1 MMKKNTPLLFGF
13 TLLLTAAA
21 LTGCKSSR
29 GLNPAGVYGEGVF
42 GDEVFGMEGAIP
54 VSDRFTGGKEH
65 PDMFEPAYFGYDSS
79 QLGAS
84 ERPKVEAVAQH
95 LKQNPD
101 VAVIIE
107 GHCDE
112 RGSNEY
118 NLALGER
125 RALAARSYLASLGIS
140 SDRIQTKSYGEEK
153 PADSGH
159 DEAAWSANRRAEFVL
174 YY

>member
-1 MMKKNTPLLFGF
+1 MKKNASLLFGF
-13 TLLLTAAA
+13 TLLLAVASM
-21 LTGCKSSR
+21 TGCKSANT
-29 GLNPAGVYGEGVF
+29 NPAGVYGDGVY
-42 GDEVFGMEGAIP
+42 GDAVYGMEGAIP
-54 VSDRFTGGKEH
+54 VADRFTGGTEH
-65 PDMFEPAYFGYDSS
+65 PGMFPPVYFGYDSS
-79 QLGAS
+79 QVSAS
-84 ERPKVEAVAQH
+84 ERPKIESVADY
-95 LKQNPD
+95 LKQNSS

-125 RALAARSYLASLGIS
+125 RALAARSYLSSLGIS

-153 PADSGH
+153 PANPGH
-159 DEAAWSANRRAEFVL
+159 DESAWSANRRAEFVL

>member
-1 MMKKNTPLLFGF
+1 MMKKNTPILFGF
-13 TLLLTAAA
+13 TLLLAAAA

-54 VSDRFTGGKEH
+54 VSNRFTGGTERSG
-65 PDMFEPAYFGYDSS
+65 MFEPAYFGYDSS
-79 QLGAS
+79 QISAS
-84 ERPKVEAVAQH
+84 ERPKIETVANY
-95 LKQNPD
+95 LKQNPS

-125 RALAARSYLASLGIS
+125 RALAARSYLSSLGIS

-153 PADSGH
+153 PAVPGH
-159 DEAAWSANRRAEFVL
+159 DESAWSANRRAEFVL

>member
-1 MMKKNTPLLFGF
+1 MIKNTSFLLGA
-13 TLLLTAAA
+13 TLLLIAVV
-21 LTGCKSSR
+21 LTGCKTANFD
-29 GLNPAGVYGEGVF
+29 NPAGVYG
-42 GDEVFGMEGAIP
+42 DEAFMMEGAIP
-54 VSDRFTGGKEH
+54 ITDRFVGGTEH
-65 PDMFEPAYFGYDSS
+65 PGMFTPVYFSYDSS
-79 QLGAS
+79 QVATA
-84 ERPKVEAVAQH
+84 ERPKIEAVADY
-95 LKQNPD
+95 LKQNNS

-125 RALAARSYLASLGIS
+125 RALAARSYLSGLGIS

-153 PADSGH
+153 PAAPGH
-159 DEAAWSANRRAEFVL
+159 DESAWSANRRAEFVL